1 MIIKIRIAHWRFT
14 WTFAPV
20 TDVTGV
26 NSTLP
31 EGDHITMWDFD
42 DVFLHEVMDALSVV
56 KYFYGLPNIYIL
68 TTGKLKHFIAYCFKA
83 LPWRDSV
90 RIVAATNHVDPNF
103 FKYGVYR
110 EHWTLRVT
118 PKEGR
123 KPRLVKILYSKIEE
137 DCSIDELNSW
147 VQGTLNVQ
155 RGNFPFSLHIPSA
168 HSKLTA
174 YPPKIR
180 NARRCYNNE
189 EVGAKCPL

>member
-42 DVFLHEVMDALSVV
+42 DVFLHEVIDALSTV

-68 TTGKLKHFIAYCFKA
+68 STGKLKHFIAYCFKA

-90 RIVAATNHVDPNF
+90 RIVASTNHVDPNF

-155 RGNFPFSLHIPSA
+155 KDNFPFPLHIPSA
-168 HSKLTA
+168 HSKLTTC
-174 YPPKIR
+174 PPKIR
-180 NARRCYNNE
+180 NARRCYTNE

>member
-26 NSTLP
+26 NSVLP
-31 EGDHITMWDFD
+31 EGDHICMWDFD
-42 DVFLHEVMDALSVV
+42 DVELDDVIDALSTV

-68 TTGKLKHFIAYCFKA
+68 NTGKQFHYIAYCFKSF
-83 LPWRDSV
+83 PWRDSV
-90 RIVAATNHVDPNF
+90 RIVASTNNVDPNF

-123 KPRLVKILYSKIEE
+123 KPHLVKILHSTIEE

-147 VQGTLNVQ
+147 VQDMPQVQGVTLLSPLHPSSVK
-155 RGNFPFSLHIPSA
+155 PLSLA
-168 HSKLTA
+168 C
-174 YPPKIR
+174 PPKIR
-180 NARRCYNNE
+180 NARRCNANE
-189 EVGAKCPL
+189 EVGA

>member
-26 NSTLP
+26 NSNLP
-31 EGDHITMWDFD
+31 EGDHIVMWDFD
-42 DVFLHEVMDALSVV
+42 DVPLEEIEFELNWLKNHY
-56 KYFYGLPNIYIL
+56 KLPNIYIL
-68 TTGKLKHFIAYCFKA
+68 NTGKPNHFIAYCFKA
-83 LPWRDSV
+83 MPWRKSV
-90 RIVAATNHVDPNF
+90 EIVAGTLAVDPNF

-123 KPRLVKILYSKIEE
+123 KPRLVKILHSQVEE

-147 VQGTLNVQ
+147 VQDTTYVQ
-155 RGNFPFSLHIPSA
+155 SVSNLSQLHNTSLAFFLLSC
-168 HSKLTA
+168 
-174 YPPKIR
+174 PPKIR
-180 NARRCYNNE
+180 NARRRYTYE
-189 EVGAKCPL
+189 EVGA